1 MTTTTAI
8 KKAAASPAPTS
19 PHRDLQEDS
28 TTSDPNVK
36 QAVDND
42 VTNMIDARE
51 EVELETDNPVV
62 TPDHDSE
69 SRLDPDDPNFDTL
82 KVLTT
87 EGEEEEKEE
96 EEKKGEKKE
105 EKEEKKGPLTATNEA
120 LLAQNKYLI
129 RKLAELN
136 RYTIDRMLLPPPPLT
151 LCVAC
156 GSTDQNSG
164 VASEKKKSKSSGP
177 NVHLIIRRT
186 LRIVSVLLLL
196 FIAVQLGLI
205 RGEGVAQGRSG
216 RSGRRMGF
224 FGR

>member
-8 KKAAASPAPTS
+8 KNAAASPAPTS

-36 QAVDND
+36 QAMDND

-51 EVELETDNPVV
+51 EVELETDNPII

-69 SRLDPDDPNFDTL
+69 SHLDPDDPDFDIFKALST
-82 KVLTT
+82 V
-87 EGEEEEKEE
+87 GEKEE
-96 EEKKGEKKE
+96 EEEEEEKKEKKE
-105 EKEEKKGPLTATNEA
+105 EKKEPLTATNEA

-136 RYTIDRMLLPPPPLT
+136 RYTIDRMLLPPPRLT
-151 LCVAC
+151 LCAAC
-156 GSTDQNSG
+156 GAADQKSSEN
-164 VASEKKKSKSSGP
+164 EKKKSKSSGP
-177 NVHLIIRRT
+177 NVHSVIRRT